1 MIIIAEKIEQKHIKT
16 ALKIYNYYIANSLS
30 NLKKKMS
37 TNTFNALYKKIKLL
51 KLPS

>member
-30 NLKKKMS
+30 KEVKVGIIIKGN
-37 TNTFNALYKKIKLL
+37 KIIT
-51 KLPS
+51 SVMITEF